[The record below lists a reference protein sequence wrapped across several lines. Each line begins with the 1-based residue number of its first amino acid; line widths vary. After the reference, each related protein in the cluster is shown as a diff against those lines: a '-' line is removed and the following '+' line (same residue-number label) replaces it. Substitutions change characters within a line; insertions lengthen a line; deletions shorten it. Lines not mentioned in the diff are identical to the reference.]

1 MASKKNAKQKAK
13 KASEQKKTITKVP
26 EPGKTVEAEVKEDKK
41 AAKDEKEPKTSRKA
55 GKKKKDKPNIFQRG
69 VEFVKSTYKELKKVS
84 WLSGE
89 ELAKSTGV
97 VAGCVAVFTLV
108 IWLMDTGLGAMAAKL
123 LSL

>member
-13 KASEQKKTITKVP
+13 KASEQKKQTITKVP
-26 EPGKTVEAEVKEDKK
+26 EPGKVVEAEVKADKK
-41 AAKDEKEPKTSRKA
+41 ASKDEKEPKTSRKA
-55 GKKKKDKPNIFQRG
+55 GRKKKDKPNIFQRG

-97 VAGCVAVFTLV
+97 VAGCVAIFTL
-108 IWLMDTGLGAMAAKL
+108 ITWLMDTGLGAMAAKL
-123 LSL
+123 LG